1 LNRRTNL
8 LLEWSISL
16 NFFMVDDEK
25 QHHEGFQHVYCQ
37 CRLDR
42 QSYRSVD
49 GWYSFYACTTVVMPY
64 HILFYQF
71 SNSLFW
77 GLGASAGMASW
88 FYILVNV
95 IKIYQ
100 KSIKITTV
108 VWAINY
114 FGSILILIGI
124 FSLFTILWK
133 LVSSVC
139 SFTRCVLYEE

>member
-1 LNRRTNL
+1 
-8 LLEWSISL
+8 
-16 NFFMVDDEK
+16 M
-25 QHHEGFQHVYCQ
+25 
-37 CRLDR
+37 
-42 QSYRSVD
+42 SV
-49 GWYSFYACTTVVMPY
+49 TLVMPY
-64 HILFYQF
+64 HILYYKF

-77 GLGASAGMASW
+77 GLGASVGMASW

-133 LVSSVC
+133 LVFSVC
-139 SFTRCVLYEE
+139 SFTRFIPYEGQMCRLWKGRYSCVLDMQAHFLLFAKLPETRLEPTQTGLQ

>member
-1 LNRRTNL
+1 
-8 LLEWSISL
+8 
-16 NFFMVDDEK
+16 MVDDEK

-100 KSIKITTV
+100 DYDCRVGNQLFRFDSHPDWYLLSVYYSVETRVLCLFIH
-108 VWAINY
+108 
-114 FGSILILIGI
+114 SLRLI
-124 FSLFTILWK
+124 
-133 LVSSVC
+133 
-139 SFTRCVLYEE
+139 